1 MFVHCS
7 YEKLSRLY
15 IVVMRSYHACTLQL
29 QNATMYS
36 KNATMYSKNAAMY
49 SENAT
54 MYSATMQPNVLKSNM
69 LEMKIIRRIKK
80 ITCFFLE
87 NLKKQPMREKK

>member
-15 IVVMRSYHACTLQL
+15 IVVMRSYHV
-29 QNATMYS
+29 AT
-36 KNATMYSKNAAMY
+36 MY

-54 MYSATMQPNVLKSNM
+54 MYSQNATMYSQNATMYSATMYNKVLKSNL
-69 LEMKIIRRIKK
+69 LEMKIIHRTKNNHLTFFENSKK
-80 ITCFFLE
+80 ITKE
-87 NLKKQPMREKK
+87 RKKIEER

>member
-7 YEKLSRLY
+7 YEKLSCLY
-15 IVVMRSYHACTLQL
+15 IVVMRNYHI
-29 QNATMYS
+29 ATMYS
-36 KNATMYSKNAAMY
+36 ENATMY

-54 MYSATMQPNVLKSNM
+54 MYSATMYSKVLRSNIF
-69 LEMKIIRRIKK
+69 EMKIIQRTKK

-87 NLKKQPMREKK
+87 NLKK